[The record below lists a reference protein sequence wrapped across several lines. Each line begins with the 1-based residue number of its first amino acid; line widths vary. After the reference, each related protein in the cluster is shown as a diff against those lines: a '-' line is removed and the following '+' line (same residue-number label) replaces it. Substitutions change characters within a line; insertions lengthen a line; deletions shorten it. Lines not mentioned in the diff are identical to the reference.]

1 MKKNDEELRNFLKR
15 GIAPIGESQPERD
28 LWPDI
33 QRKLNSRVAVVPWFD
48 YAVAALLVAAIFF
61 FPETILYLIYHL

>member
-1 MKKNDEELRNFLKR
+1 MKNDEEFRTFLKC
-15 GIAPIGESQPERD
+15 GIAPIEESQPERD

-48 YAVAALLVAAIFF
+48 YAVAALLVAAFFF

>member
-1 MKKNDEELRNFLKR
+1 MKNDQEFRTFLKT
-15 GIAPIGESQPERD
+15 GLAPIGESQPERD
-28 LWPDI
+28 LWPDT
-33 QRKLNSRVAVVPWFD
+33 QRRLNSRIAVVPWFD

>member
-1 MKKNDEELRNFLKR
+1 MKNDQEFRTFLKH
-15 GIAPIGESQPERD
+15 GLPPIGESQPERD

>member
-1 MKKNDEELRNFLKR
+1 MKIDEEFRTFLQS

-33 QRKLNSRVAVVPWFD
+33 QHRLNTKIAIVPWFD
-48 YAVAALLVAAIFF
+48 YAVAALLIAAFFF